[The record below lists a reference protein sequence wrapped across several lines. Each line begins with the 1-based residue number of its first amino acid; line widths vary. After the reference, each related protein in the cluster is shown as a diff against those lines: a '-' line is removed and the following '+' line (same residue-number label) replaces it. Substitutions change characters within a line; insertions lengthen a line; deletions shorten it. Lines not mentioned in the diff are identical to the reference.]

1 MNQIQYENAKKL
13 YKEGKSLRQIGNL
26 LNIDRKK
33 LSKKLKEDGIIIRD
47 PNKNS
52 VDKGKAKRIKKVDE
66 SIFERID
73 TEEKAYWLGFL
84 YADGYV
90 NNRQIELT
98 LKAEDLEHIQKF
110 KAFTKS
116 EHKISHRKEIN
127 AYRIT
132 ICSPKIAL
140 DLMNLGCTQAK
151 SLTLTFPSKEQVPEH
166 LIHHFMRGYF
176 DGDGCI
182 AYGQGQYRLSILG
195 TSEFLD
201 KYEDYILNILNRT
214 NRNKR
219 RYNGQ
224 ALSIQYAGTEQVY
237 KIYNFLYKDATIYL
251 DRKYNKFLKN
261 AVLRQDRKKSR
272 DD

>member
-1 MNQIQYENAKKL
+1 MNNNQYEQAKKL
-13 YKEGKSLRQIGNL
+13 YIQGKSLRQIGDL

-52 VDKGKAKRIKKVDE
+52 ISNGKAKRFKEVDE
-66 SIFERID
+66 SIFETID

-90 NNRQIELT
+90 NERQIELT
-98 LKAEDLEHIQKF
+98 LKAKDLEHIQKF
-110 KAFTKS
+110 QAFMHSK
-116 EHKISHRKEIN
+116 HKISYRKDTN

-132 ICSPKIAL
+132 ICSPKIAS
-140 DLMNLGCTQAK
+140 DLSKLGCCQAK
-151 SLTLTFPSKEQVPEH
+151 SLILTFPSADQVPKH
-166 LIHHFMRGYF
+166 LVHHFMRGYF

-195 TSEFLD
+195 TSDFLD

-237 KIYNFLYKDATIYL
+237 KIYNFLYQDATVYL
-251 DRKYNKFLKN
+251 ERKYNKFLKN
-261 AVLRQDRKKSR
+261 AVLRQKRGNKES
-272 DD
+272 

>member
-1 MNQIQYENAKKL
+1 MNSNQYEQAKEL
-13 YKEGKSLRQIGNL
+13 YKQGKSLRQIGEL
-26 LNIDRKK
+26 LNINRKE
-33 LSKKLKEDGIIIRD
+33 LSKKFKEDNIIIRD

-52 VDKGKAKRIKKVDE
+52 KGKAKRFKEVDE
-66 SIFERID
+66 TIFETID

-90 NNRQIELT
+90 NDKQVELA
-98 LKAEDLEHIQKF
+98 LKAEDLEHIKKF
-110 KAFTKS
+110 KNFMKS
-116 EHKISHRKEIN
+116 EHKISYKENAN

-132 ICSPKIAL
+132 ICSSKIAS
-140 DLMNLGCTQAK
+140 DLRALGCVQAK
-151 SLTLTFPSKEQVPEH
+151 SLILTFPTEQQVPKH

-182 AYGQGQYRLSILG
+182 SYGQGQYRLSVLG
-195 TSEFLD
+195 TSDFLD
-201 KYEDYILNILNRT
+201 EYENYILNTLNRT

-219 RYNGQ
+219 KPNGS

-251 DRKYNKFLKN
+251 KRKYNKFLKN
-261 AVLRQDRKKSR
+261 AVLRQDRKKS
-272 DD
+272 

>member
-1 MNQIQYENAKKL
+1 MNQVQYENAKKL
-13 YKEGKSLRQIGNL
+13 YKEGKSLRQIGDL
-26 LNIDRKK
+26 LSIDRKK
-33 LSKKLKEDGIIIRD
+33 LSKKLKEDGTIIRD

-52 VDKGKAKRIKKVDE
+52 VDKGKAKRIKKVDK

-90 NNRQIELT
+90 SDKGVELT
-98 LKAEDLEHIQKF
+98 LKAEDLKHIEKF
-110 KAFTKS
+110 KAFMKS
-116 EHKISHRKEIN
+116 EHKISYKKNTN
-127 AYRIT
+127 AYRICIT
-132 ICSPKIAL
+132 SQEIAQ
-140 DLMNLGCTQAK
+140 DLINLGCAQCK
-151 SLTLTFPSKEQVPEH
+151 SLTLTFPSKEQVPEY

-251 DRKYNKFLKN
+251 NRKYNKFLKN
-261 AVLRQDRKKSR
+261 AVLRQDRKKSQ

>member
-13 YKEGKSLRQIGNL
+13 YKEGKSLRQIGDL

-52 VDKGKAKRIKKVDE
+52 VSKGKAKRIKKVDE

-90 NNRQIELT
+90 NDRQIELT
-98 LKAEDLEHIQKF
+98 LKAEDLEHIKKF

-116 EHKISHRKEIN
+116 EHKISYRKEIN

-151 SLTLTFPSKEQVPEH
+151 SLTLTFPTKEQVPEH
-166 LIHHFMRGYF
+166 LVHHFMRGYF

-182 AYGQGQYRLSILG
+182 SYGQGQYRLCILG
-195 TSEFLD
+195 TDIFLD
-201 KYEDYILNILNRT
+201 KYEDYILNTLNRT

-219 RYNGQ
+219 KYNGL
-224 ALSIQYAGTEQVY
+224 ASSIQYAGTEQVY
-237 KIYNFLYKDATIYL
+237 KIYNFLYKNATIYL
-251 DRKYNKFLKN
+251 ERKYNKFLKN
-261 AVLRQDRKKSR
+261 AVLRQDRKKSQ
-272 DD
+272 DN